1 MWTPHKYSWSGW
13 FDTRLGNCNYDSL
26 KAKTYQHS
34 LQTTLTKIMEHNYNK
49 QEQKLT
55 PKLEVEVVHAKTNI
69 FKV

>member
-1 MWTPHKYSWSGW
+1 
-13 FDTRLGNCNYDSL
+13 
-26 KAKTYQHS
+26 
-34 LQTTLTKIMEHNYNK
+34 MEHNYNK